1 MATNK
6 AKGLQG
12 EPEIPLSEVKQLIR
26 DGTVRIRQ
34 DVRQDA
40 LNDFGWDTDGILGAL
55 LNLKTEH
62 FHKRDVSKRNPW
74 HVYDFYKARGLCGED
89 VYTHFY
95 VDPDDGYLVINSFK
109 RI

>member
-26 DGTVRIRQ
+26 DGKVRIRQ

-55 LNLKTEH
+55 LN
-62 FHKRDVSKRNPW
+62 
-74 HVYDFYKARGLCGED
+74 
-89 VYTHFY
+89 
-95 VDPDDGYLVINSFK
+95 
-109 RI
+109 